1 MTFQADANEEAEMII
16 RAIMQASKSFL
27 SISWEFFKRF
37 MLQNKFATIFQ
48 ISFNSKNVIS
58 SFCKYIDILLTG
70 GGGQIH
76 LLQDGGRPRDCQQAD
91 QEEEVEKDRPE
102 PIRHFCINN
111 IVK

>member
-16 RAIMQASKSFL
+16 RAIMQASQSFL

-37 MLQNKFATIFQ
+37 KLQNKLATIFQ
-48 ISFNSKNVIS
+48 ILVNIIS
-58 SFCKYIDILLTG
+58 SLCKYIDILLTG

-102 PIRHFCINN
+102 PIRHFCINP

>member
-1 MTFQADANEEAEMII
+1 MRILYKIQVAKQICNHFSNQ
-16 RAIMQASKSFL
+16 
-27 SISWEFFKRF
+27 
-37 MLQNKFATIFQ
+37 LQL
-48 ISFNSKNVIS
+48 KNIIS
-58 SFCKYIDILLTG
+58 SICKYIDILLTG

-111 IVK
+111 IVKF